1 MAKGSKSSAES
12 RKINFGRRKG
22 GSPKKSY
29 NKHSPRPK
37 AYRGQGR
44 SYLMIFD
51 KIVVNSFHAR

>member
-1 MAKGSKSSAES
+1 MAKTKNSGEA
-12 RKINFGRRKG
+12 RKITFGKRKS

-44 SYLMIFD
+44 
-51 KIVVNSFHAR
+51 